1 MRLGFIGA
9 GRMGR
14 PMIERLAAAGH
25 ELCTPARSDD
35 AGDAGDGAG
44 AVLVCVFDDE
54 QVRDVCLGTGLLGR
68 MPSGSVLVVH
78 TTGSPRT
85 AEAIAAEAGPR
96 GIDVLDAPV
105 SGGPHDIA
113 AGRLTV
119 FVGGADGAV
128 ARMRPVLGAYADPV
142 LHVGPLG
149 AGQGVK
155 LVNNALFGAHIGL
168 LSHAVRL
175 GALFGTGEAALL
187 EALTHGSSASRALSG
202 VAPRGSV
209 AAFAEAVGGFLG
221 KDVAV
226 VREVAAE
233 LGGDIGALA
242 PALDALAENVPPA
255 GGTGGPQATTRAAGR
270 A

>member
-1 MRLGFIGA
+1 MRLGFVGA

-25 ELCTPARSDD
+25 EVRAPARSDD
-35 AGDAGDGAG
+35 TGTAGDGAG
-44 AVLVCVFDDE
+44 AVLVCVYDDE

-85 AEAIAAEAGPR
+85 AEAIASEAGPR

-105 SGGPHDIA
+105 SGGPHDVA

-119 FVGGADGAV
+119 FAGGADAAV
-128 ARMRPVLGAYADPV
+128 TRMRPVLGAYADPV

-155 LVNNALFGAHIGL
+155 LINNALFGAHIGL
-168 LSHAVRL
+168 LAHAVRL
-175 GALFGTGEAALL
+175 GERFGTGEADLL
-187 EALTHGSSASRALSG
+187 EALTHASSASRALSG
-202 VAPRGSV
+202 VVPRGSV

-226 VREVAAE
+226 VHEVAAE
-233 LGGDIGALA
+233 LGGDLGALA
-242 PALDALAENVPPA
+242 PALDALAESVRLA
-255 GGTGGPQATTRAAGR
+255 GGPGGPRATARAAGE